1 MKTVVV
7 FLKNDFRLNYNL
19 AITSAINNSGNYPVI
34 VVAVLDKKIGE
45 ASLWWEAKALES
57 FSQEL
62 DSINIPLLVCDYKIE
77 IFLEQLKKTFEII
90 KIYNVSD
97 HNLVEQTNYL
107 FLPESMDKNFKRFTP
122 YLNYIYKTHTPIL
135 IEEQPKLKKQKKF
148 PTNLLNNFEII
159 KKKYNSVFLDNL
171 EKNWVVS
178 EKEANKKWIFFKN
191 NILENYYSMRDF
203 PSKNSISFLSPYLK
217 FGQIS
222 IHSIWQDI
230 VKDNSL
236 PAQDNN
242 INKFLSELVWREFS
256 NQLLFNNHQM
266 RTKPLNEK
274 YKDFKWIRNDDHLNL
289 WKNGM
294 TGYPI
299 IDAGMRQLNTM
310 GWMHNRV
317 RMLTASFLTKNL
329 LISWQEGESFF
340 FDRLVDADA
349 ANNSNNWQW
358 VAGTGTD
365 SSPYFRIFNPVIQS
379 KKFDPTGEYIRQWIP
394 ELSSLNNKDIHMPT
408 PSLANINN
416 YPKPIVKLNESR
428 IRALKAFSN
437 FQHRKKEL

>member
-1 MKTVVV
+1 
-7 FLKNDFRLNYNL
+7 
-19 AITSAINNSGNYPVI
+19 
-34 VVAVLDKKIGE
+34 
-45 ASLWWEAKALES
+45 
-57 FSQEL
+57 
-62 DSINIPLLVCDYKIE
+62 
-77 IFLEQLKKTFEII
+77 
-90 KIYNVSD
+90 
-97 HNLVEQTNYL
+97 
-107 FLPESMDKNFKRFTP
+107 
-122 YLNYIYKTHTPIL
+122 
-135 IEEQPKLKKQKKF
+135 
-148 PTNLLNNFEII
+148 
-159 KKKYNSVFLDNL
+159 
-171 EKNWVVS
+171 
-178 EKEANKKWIFFKN
+178 
-191 NILENYYSMRDF
+191 MRDF